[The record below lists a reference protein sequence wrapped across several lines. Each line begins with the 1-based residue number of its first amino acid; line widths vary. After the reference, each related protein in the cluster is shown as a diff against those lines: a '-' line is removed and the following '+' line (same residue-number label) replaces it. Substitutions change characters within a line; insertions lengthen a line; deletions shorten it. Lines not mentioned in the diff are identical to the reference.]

1 MSGIVTWREA
11 PELKPER
18 RLGKIVETQKTI
30 EAWRITGDKL
40 VGSIKGSR
48 VIVFNFAEKPMDV
61 ACCGTDSSFP
71 EPVGDLGK
79 RPAFAAQFANCGSVC
94 FEFAAARLGRS
105 GLRLGQQ

>member
-1 MSGIVTWREA
+1 MSGIVTLREA
-11 PELKPER
+11 PELKAER
-18 RLGKIVETQKTI
+18 RLGKIIETQKPLKHG
-30 EAWRITGDKL
+30 ELRDKL
-40 VGSIKGSR
+40 VGSIKGSP
-48 VIVFNFAEKPMDV
+48 VIAFNFAEKPMDV
-61 ACCGTDSSFP
+61 ACCGTDSSFL